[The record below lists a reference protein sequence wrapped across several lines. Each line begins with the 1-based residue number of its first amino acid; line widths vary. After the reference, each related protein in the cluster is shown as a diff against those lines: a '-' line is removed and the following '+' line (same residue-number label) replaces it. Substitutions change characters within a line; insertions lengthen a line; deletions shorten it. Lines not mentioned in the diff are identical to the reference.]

1 VGQDGAVTLTVRR
14 LEPADAV
21 AARRLGWEAFGVPP
35 AADLGGATVDGPGYA
50 WFGAFDDDGTLV
62 ATAADRAY
70 DTWFGG
76 RTVPT
81 CGVASVTVAAEHRG
95 AGAIGPLVRAMLTA
109 ARERGAVLSTLFPS
123 APRIYRRLGYEV
135 ITSIGHVLVPS
146 TALAAVPVGGA
157 TVRRAGAAD
166 AATLRGLYDRWAA
179 SQNGPLTRRGPSFPG
194 ADDDLVSS
202 FTGVTLAVGADGEP
216 TGYAAW
222 IRGGGDDVERALEVV
237 DLISVDVDAT
247 RALLRT
253 LGSFSSVVGDV
264 RLRTS
269 GTDPVRLLL
278 PTTAWRRVHEEL
290 YMLAVLD
297 VEAALD
303 GLPAPAGLVGVFGF
317 TLAGGV
323 LDGLDGSYR
332 VDVADGRLGC
342 ARGSVA
348 DDRTLDPRGLAL
360 LYAGAAPCGELR
372 ALGLLRGGEP
382 AADAVWDALFAG
394 RRPHVRDQF

>member
-1 VGQDGAVTLTVRR
+1 MTLTVRR
-14 LEPADAV
+14 LEPADAP
-21 AARRLGWEAFGVPP
+21 AALRLGWEAFGVPP
-35 AADLGGATVDGPGYA
+35 GADLTGATVEGPGYV
-50 WFGAFDDDGTLV
+50 WFGAFDDNDDRTLV

-81 CGVASVTVAAEHRG
+81 CGVASVTVAAESRG
-95 AGAIGPLVRAMLTA
+95 AGAIGPLMRAMLTA

-146 TALAAVPVGGA
+146 TALAAVAANGT

-166 AATLRGLYDRWAA
+166 AAAIRGLYDRWAA
-179 SQNGPLTRRGPSFPG
+179 GQNGPLTRRGPSFPG
-194 ADDDLVSS
+194 ADDADMVHS
-202 FTGVTLAVGADGEP
+202 FTGVTLAVGVDGEP
-216 TGYAAW
+216 TGYASW
-222 IRGGGDDVERALEVV
+222 IRGRGDDVERALEVV
-237 DLISVDVDAT
+237 DLIAVDADAT

-278 PTTAWRRVHEEL
+278 PTTAWSRVHEEL

-303 GLPAPAGLVGVFGF
+303 GLPVPAGLSATLGF
-317 TLAGGV
+317 TLSGSL
-323 LDGLDGSYR
+323 LDGLDGSYQLTAGEGVLR
-332 VDVADGRLGC
+332 CG
-342 ARGSVA
+342 RGSVG
-348 DDRTLDPRGLAL
+348 DDRSLDPRGLAL
-360 LYAGAAPCGELR
+360 LYAGAAPSGELR
-372 ALGLLRGGEP
+372 ALGLLRGGDPVEDV
-382 AADAVWDALFAG
+382 AWDALFAG

>member
-1 VGQDGAVTLTVRR
+1 MTLTVRR
-14 LEPADAV
+14 LEPADAP
-21 AARRLGWEAFGVPP
+21 AALRLGWEAFGVPP
-35 AADLGGATVDGPGYA
+35 GADPTGATVDGPGYA
-50 WFGAFDDDGTLV
+50 WFGAFDDDDDDTLV

-95 AGAIGPLVRAMLTA
+95 AGAIGPLMRAMLTA

-146 TALAAVPVGGA
+146 TALAAAPASG
-157 TVRRAGAAD
+157 TSVRRAGAAD
-166 AATLRGLYDRWAA
+166 AAAIRGLYDRWAA
-179 SQNGPLTRRGPSFPG
+179 GQNGPLTRRGPSFPG

-202 FTGVTLAVGADGEP
+202 FTGVTLAVGTGGEP

-222 IRGGGDDVERALEVV
+222 IRGRGDDVERALEVV
-237 DLISVDVDAT
+237 DLIAVDGDAT
-247 RALLRT
+247 RALLRA
-253 LGSFSSVVGDV
+253 LGSFASVVADV

-303 GLPAPAGLVGVFGF
+303 GLPTPAGLTAGLGF
-317 TLAGGV
+317 TLIGGV
-323 LDGLDGSYR
+323 LDGLDGAYR
-332 VDVADGRLGC
+332 LDVAEGRLRC
-342 ARGSVA
+342 ARGSIG

-360 LYAGAAPCGELR
+360 LYAGAAPSSELR
-372 ALGLLRGGEP
+372 LLDLLHGGDP
-382 AADAVWDALFAG
+382 ADDATWDALFAG